1 MQRRDSLKN
10 LLFGLISFLVTTALG
25 VLVPKL
31 ILDAYQSEVN
41 GLISSVR
48 QFYSYFLLLEAGV
61 GGAALQAMYA
71 PMSRQDRKA
80 LSGILS
86 ATAQFYRRTG
96 LFYVLGVVLLS
107 VLYPLL
113 VDSELDKR
121 LIFWIV
127 AFQGAAG
134 CARYFVMAKLQIL
147 LKVDNRTYV
156 LSNLTTVFSVLSN
169 LARIILIL
177 RGRSILL
184 VQGAFC
190 LIDACQVIAAVVYV
204 RRRYPWIDWHATPD
218 HQAISQKSAVL
229 VHQIS
234 SLVFS
239 NTDTLILT
247 FACGLKTVSVYAMY
261 SLFYGLVASVI
272 DVCSNSVSAVLGQ
285 LFHRDKER
293 FCQVQAVYE
302 TVFLAICFALFTLTY
317 LFILPVLQLYTAGVT
332 DISYIDPYLP
342 ALFTCM
348 QVLNYGRITSNN
360 LINFAGHFRQT
371 QGRAIGEMTINLAVS
386 LICVGL
392 FGIYGVLFGTIAAL
406 LYRTNDFIV
415 YANRVILGRSPWPTY
430 RRWLLNAALMVLCI
444 VLGSRLPIRAESYL
458 HLLGWML
465 PCALAVGGIFLLGN
479 LLLEYRAIR
488 QFFLEWRKK

>member
-71 PMSRQDRKA
+71 PMSRQDRGA

-86 ATAQFYRRTG
+86 ATAQFYRKTG
-96 LFYVLGVVLLS
+96 LFYVLGVTLLS

-169 LARIILIL
+169 LARIVLIL
-177 RGRSILL
+177 RGRSILV

-190 LIDACQVIAAVVYV
+190 LIDACQVIAAAVYV
-204 RRRYPWIDWHATPD
+204 RRRYPWIDWHAQPD
-218 HQAISQKSAVL
+218 HRAISQKSAVL

-285 LFHRDKER
+285 LFHRDRER
-293 FCQVQAVYE
+293 FCRVQAVYE

-317 LFILPVLQLYTAGVT
+317 LFILPVLGLYTAGAT

-342 ALFTCM
+342 LLFTCM

-371 QGRAIGEMTINLAVS
+371 QGRAIVEMAINLAVS
-386 LICVGL
+386 LICVGP

-430 RRWLLNAALMVLCI
+430 RRWLLNAGLMALCI
-444 VLGSRLPIRAESYL
+444 ALGSRLPIRAENYL
-458 HLLGWML
+458 RLLGWMV

-479 LLLEYRAIR
+479 LLAEHRAIGQFWR
-488 QFFLEWRKK
+488 QWRKK

>member
-71 PMSRQDRKA
+71 PMSRQDRNK

-86 ATAQFYRRTG
+86 ATAQFYRKTG

-107 VLYPLL
+107 ILYPLF

-156 LSNLTTVFSVLSN
+156 LSNITTVFSVLSN
-169 LARIILIL
+169 LARIVLIL
-177 RGRSILL
+177 CGRSILV

-204 RRRYPWIDWHATPD
+204 RRRYPWIDWHARPD
-218 HQAISQKSAVL
+218 HQAISQKNAVL

-285 LFHRDKER
+285 LFHRDRER
-293 FCQVQAVYE
+293 FCRVQTVYE

-317 LFILPVLQLYTAGVT
+317 LFILPVLRLYTAGAT

-360 LINFAGHFRQT
+360 VISFAGHFRQT
-371 QGRAIGEMTINLAVS
+371 QGRAIVEMAINLAVS

-406 LYRTNDFIV
+406 LYRTNDFIL

-430 RRWLLNAALMVLCI
+430 RRWLRNAGLMALCI
-444 VLGSRLPIRAESYL
+444 FLGSRLPIRAESYL
-458 HLLGWML
+458 TLLGWML

-479 LLLEYRAIR
+479 LLPEYRAIR
-488 QFFLEWRKK
+488 QFWLEWRKK

>member
-61 GGAALQAMYA
+61 GGAALQAMYD
-71 PMSRQDRKA
+71 PMSRQDRNK

-86 ATAQFYRRTG
+86 ATAQFYRKTG

-107 VLYPLL
+107 VLYPLF
-113 VDSELDKR
+113 VDSALDQR

-156 LSNLTTVFSVLSN
+156 LSNITTVFSVLSN
-169 LARIILIL
+169 LARIVLIL
-177 RGRSILL
+177 RGRSILV

-190 LIDACQVIAAVVYV
+190 LIDTCQVIAAVVYV
-204 RRRYPWIDWHATPD
+204 RRRYPWIDWHARPD
-218 HQAISQKSAVL
+218 HQAISQKNAVL

-272 DVCSNSVSAVLGQ
+272 DICSNSVSAVLGQ
-285 LFHRDKER
+285 LFHRDRAR
-293 FCQVQAVYE
+293 FCRVQAVYE

-317 LFILPVLQLYTAGVT
+317 LFILPVLRLYTAGAT

-348 QVLNYGRITSNN
+348 QVLNYGRIPSNN
-360 LINFAGHFRQT
+360 IISFAGHFRQT
-371 QGRAIGEMTINLAVS
+371 QGRAIVEMAINLVVS

-430 RRWLLNAALMVLCI
+430 RRWLRNAGLMALCI
-444 VLGSRLPIRAESYL
+444 GLGSRLPIRAENYL
-458 HLLGWML
+458 TLLGWML

-479 LLLEYRAIR
+479 ALPEYRAIR
-488 QFFLEWRKK
+488 QFWRQWRKK

>member
-61 GGAALQAMYA
+61 GGAALQAMYD
-71 PMSRQDRKA
+71 PMSRQDRNK

-107 VLYPLL
+107 VLYPLF
-113 VDSELDKR
+113 VDSALDQR

-134 CARYFVMAKLQIL
+134 CARYFVMAKLQLL

-156 LSNLTTVFSVLSN
+156 LSNITTVFSVLSN
-169 LARIILIL
+169 LARIVLIL
-177 RGRSILL
+177 RGRSILV

-204 RRRYPWIDWHATPD
+204 RRRYPWIDWHARPD
-218 HQAISQKSAVL
+218 HQAISQKNAVL

-247 FACGLKTVSVYAMY
+247 FACG
-261 SLFYGLVASVI
+261 
-272 DVCSNSVSAVLGQ
+272 
-285 LFHRDKER
+285 
-293 FCQVQAVYE
+293 
-302 TVFLAICFALFTLTY
+302 
-317 LFILPVLQLYTAGVT
+317 
-332 DISYIDPYLP
+332 
-342 ALFTCM
+342 
-348 QVLNYGRITSNN
+348 
-360 LINFAGHFRQT
+360 
-371 QGRAIGEMTINLAVS
+371 
-386 LICVGL
+386 
-392 FGIYGVLFGTIAAL
+392 
-406 LYRTNDFIV
+406 
-415 YANRVILGRSPWPTY
+415 
-430 RRWLLNAALMVLCI
+430 
-444 VLGSRLPIRAESYL
+444 
-458 HLLGWML
+458 
-465 PCALAVGGIFLLGN
+465 
-479 LLLEYRAIR
+479 
-488 QFFLEWRKK
+488 